1 MSADGPRSVLNKL
14 TKALRRR
21 PDAPDAPPP
30 FPIDPRSGT
39 IELPSA
45 LTHELFHLVL
55 DGNAPEAV
63 RRVRALTGA
72 GPGQA
77 EAYVDTLLLRR

>member
-21 PDAPDAPPP
+21 PDAPPPP

-72 GPGQA
+72 GQRQA